1 MIKVGVSSCV
11 IGSEVRYDG
20 GHKRS
25 GFVSKKVANVFQLV
39 PFCPE
44 VGMGMPVP
52 RPTIHL
58 RDFSA
63 GEGLDIRL
71 VDSKD
76 GDIDHTNKM
85 STFFSQIQSKVEDLD
100 GYIVAA
106 KSPSCGMERIKVFTE
121 KGDMLHRKGEGLF
134 VSHLKQAFPHLPIE
148 EDGRLNDQGLKENF
162 FTRVIA
168 HHQFKKMVLVNPSIK
183 QLVKFHSQYKFLIL
197 AHKPETYRLMGRVVA
212 NAKQGDLAVT
222 LREYQSLM
230 MHALSKVATR
240 KKHTNVLMHLQG
252 FLKKSLSGEEK
263 KELCEQIEFYRV
275 GLVPLLAPLTL
286 LKHHISRFPNQ
297 YLEEQAYMEP
307 FPLELGIM
315 G

>member
-1 MIKVGVSSCV
+1 MIKLGVSSCV
-11 IGSEVRYDG
+11 VGNTVRYDG

-25 GFVSKKVANVFQLV
+25 GFVTKRVGKVFKLV

-63 GEGLDIRL
+63 GEGIDIRL

-76 GDIDHTNKM
+76 GSIDHSPKM
-85 STFFSQIQSKVEDLD
+85 AQYFSTIQDQIEELD

-106 KSPSCGMERIKVFTE
+106 KSPSCGMERIKIFTE
-121 KGDMLHRKGEGLF
+121 HGDMLHRKGEGLF
-134 VSHLKQAFPHLPIE
+134 VSYLKEAFPFLPIE

-168 HHQFKKMVLVNPSIK
+168 HQQFKEQVLNQPSVN
-183 QLVKFHSQYKFLIL
+183 QLVKFHSRYKFLVL

-212 NAKQGDLAVT
+212 NAKKGELNVT

-252 FLKKSLSGEEK
+252 FLKKCLSRDEK
-263 KELCEQIEFYRV
+263 KELCEQIEFYRE

-286 LKHHISRFPNQ
+286 LRHHITRFPNE
-297 YLEEQAYMEP
+297 YLEQQAYMNP